1 MAKKLTAK
9 SIENMKPAPQR
20 REISDGGSGLY
31 LVVQSS
37 GHRSWALR
45 YRADGRPTKL
55 TLGRWPEISLAGA
68 RKLAADALHELS
80 NGVDPSETRVAAKFK
95 ADAAKA
101 NTLANVCEEYLR
113 REGAKLRTVDQRV
126 SILKRLVY
134 PHLGDRPIGSIKRS
148 DIVRLLDMVEDTSG
162 PRMADSTLATIR
174 RIFAWHATRDDEF
187 LSPVVRGMGRQNV
200 AEHRR
205 SRILDDDEIRAIW
218 AATATD
224 EPFPALVRLALLT
237 SARRGELAGLRRD
250 SEVKDGVWLL
260 PASRSKTKTEV
271 PRPLSKAALALI
283 DARPRVPGCPYVFT
297 ANGVTPIA
305 SFSGPKE
312 KLDAESGVANW
323 RLHDLRRTA
332 RSLLSRAGINSDIA
346 ERCLGHAL
354 PGIRATYDRHR
365 YIEEMSFAFEALA
378 ALIDRIVSGADAAV
392 IPMRR

>member
-1 MAKKLTAK
+1 MTKKLTTKAV
-9 SIENMKPAPQR
+9 ENFKPGPQR

-31 LVVQSS
+31 LVLQSS

-45 YRADGRPTKL
+45 YRANGRPTKL
-55 TLGRWPEISLAGA
+55 TLGSWPKVTLAGA
-68 RKLAADALHELS
+68 RKLAAEALHDLS
-80 NGVDPSETRVAAKFK
+80 TGVDPSETRVAAKFK

-113 REGAKLRTVDQRV
+113 REGAKLRTIDQRV

-148 DIVRLLDMVEDTSG
+148 DIVRLLDKVEDTSG

-237 SARRGELAGLRRD
+237 SARRGELAGLRD
-250 SEVKDGVWLL
+250 DEIKDGVWLL

-283 DARPRVPGCPYVFT
+283 DARPRVPGCPYVLT

-378 ALIDRIVSGADAAV
+378 ALIERIVSPTDTVVAL
-392 IPMRR
+392 RR

>member
-1 MAKKLTAK
+1 MTKKLTAK
-9 SIENMKPAPQR
+9 AVENFKPGPQR

-31 LVVQSS
+31 LVLQSS

-45 YRADGRPTKL
+45 YRANGRPTKL
-55 TLGRWPEISLAGA
+55 TLGSWPKVTLAGA
-68 RKLAADALHELS
+68 RKLAADALHDLS
-80 NGVDPSETRVAAKFK
+80 TGVDPSETRVAAKFK

-148 DIVRLLDMVEDTSG
+148 DIVRLLDKVEDTSG
-162 PRMADSTLATIR
+162 PRMADSTLATVRKIMH
-174 RIFAWHATRDDEF
+174 WHATRDDEF
-187 LSPVVRGMGRQNV
+187 VSPVIRGMGRQNV

-218 AATATD
+218 AATAAD

-237 SARRGELAGLRRD
+237 SARRGELAGLRD
-250 SEVKDGVWLL
+250 DEIKDGVWLL

-283 DARPRVPGCPYVFT
+283 DARRRIPGCPYVFT
-297 ANGVTPIA
+297 GNGVTPIA

-312 KLDAESGVANW
+312 KLDAESGVADW

-332 RSLLSRAGINSDIA
+332 RSLLSRAGISSDIA

-378 ALIDRIVSGADAAV
+378 ALIERIVSPTDSVVAL
-392 IPMRR
+392 RR